1 MTSTEPTASRA
12 AADVDHALVEARA
25 FIDAIVA
32 HDWDRIAACFEP
44 GALFRAVVPNENP
57 FRDRAGGQE
66 AAAQIQRWF
75 GDADVTELVSSTVEP
90 MGDRVH
96 IAYRIH
102 EHEPDGWYLV
112 EQQAFVTPGKTGF
125 AFMNLVC
132 SGFRSVPD

>member
-1 MTSTEPTASRA
+1 MTTGSVPDGEA
-12 AADVDHALVEARA
+12 AELEHAVAEGRE

-32 HDWDRIAACFEP
+32 HDWDRIARCFEP
-44 GALFRAVVPNENP
+44 DAHFRAVVPNENP
-57 FRDRAGGQE
+57 FRDRTGGDE
-66 AAAQIQRWF
+66 ARAQIQRWF
-75 GDADVTELVSSTVEP
+75 GDADITELVSSTVEP

-96 IAYRIH
+96 IAYRIR

-112 EQQAFVTPGKTGF
+112 EQQAFITPGKTGI